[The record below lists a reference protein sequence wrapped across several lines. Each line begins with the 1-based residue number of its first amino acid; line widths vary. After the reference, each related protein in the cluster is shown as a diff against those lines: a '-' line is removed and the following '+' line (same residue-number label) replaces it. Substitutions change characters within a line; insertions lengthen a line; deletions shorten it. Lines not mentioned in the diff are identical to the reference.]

1 MAFSVF
7 SFTTTR
13 DLQNLFGGGQERVV
27 FDVSGGPA
35 RARLRIYNV
44 SEADDGIYRD
54 GRRRGCLALAV
65 RPYSVANWKNLLK
78 ERDGFKFL
86 CLYPIKMANTA
97 DTD

>member
-54 GRRRGCLALAV
+54 GRTPRLSCAGSAT
-65 RPYSVANWKNLLK
+65 LLGRELEEPP
-78 ERDGFKFL
+78 ER
-86 CLYPIKMANTA
+86 A
-97 DTD
+97 